1 MSTHIYWVPI
11 TDTEIQIKYN
21 FNQEISATI
30 WLNLKIKIF
39 SIKIKLKFIN
49 LVMRVPGNIF
59 WNQHIN
65 KLKLT

>member
-49 LVMRVPGNIF
+49 LVMRVPDNIF